1 MDSKLLAIFT
11 RTPLHVGSGKSVGA
25 IDLPV
30 IRERHTRFP
39 VIPGSSIKG
48 VLANL
53 WNDENGN
60 RSEDGCRIFGKTDA
74 NDAEAGS
81 VALGEAKLLAF
92 PVRSAKG
99 CFAFLTSPLCLQR
112 FARDKGIA
120 DLLLPSDPEGEMA
133 CLAGDA
139 VLFDD
144 GESVILEEYKFAR
157 KGPFPGG
164 WYEKILSLFP
174 DDPVL
179 AGAKDRFVLLSDAD
193 MAYFAE
199 YACPVSKHVSIDP
212 KTGAAKQNFLYD
224 QEEVPSETLFYAP
237 MTQIRSRPDLDAAV
251 QSFFGKFEKETLIQF
266 GAKGTT
272 GIGYCS
278 VKFA

>member
-1 MDSKLLAIFT
+1 MQSKLLAIFT
-11 RTPLHVGSGKSVGA
+11 RTPLHVGSGSSVGA

-30 IRERHTRFP
+30 VRERHTRFP

-48 VLANL
+48 VLADL
-53 WNDENGN
+53 WNDAEGN
-60 RSEDGCRIFGKTDA
+60 RNPDGCLIFGNTADDDA
-74 NDAEAGS
+74 SAGA
-81 VALGEAKLLAF
+81 VAFGEAKLLAF
-92 PVRSAKG
+92 PVRAAKG
-99 CFAFLTSPLCLQR
+99 CFAFITSPLCLQR
-112 FARDKGIA
+112 FARDKGIEGLPLPA
-120 DLLLPSDPEGEMA
+120 DPGGEMA

-144 GESVILEEYKFAR
+144 GESVILEEYKFTR
-157 KGPFPGG
+157 KGSFPED

-193 MAYFAE
+193 MSYFSE
-199 YACPVSKHVSIDP
+199 HACIVSKHVSIDS
-212 KTGAAKQNFLYD
+212 KTGTAKKGFLYE
-224 QEEVPSETLFYAP
+224 QEEIPSETLFYAP
-237 MTQIRSRPDLDAAV
+237 MTQIRSRPGVDEAV
-251 QSFFGKFEKETLIQF
+251 QSLFGKFGKETLVQF

>member
-11 RTPLHVGSGKSVGA
+11 RTPLHVGTGSSVGA

-30 IRERHTRFP
+30 ARERHTRFP

-48 VLANL
+48 VLAEL
-53 WNDENGN
+53 WNDADGN
-60 RSEDGCRIFGKTDA
+60 RTSAGCRIFGKTDA
-74 NDAEAGS
+74 NDAEAGA
-81 VALGEAKLLAF
+81 VAFGEAKLLAF

-112 FARDKGIA
+112 FARDKGIT
-120 DLLLPSDPEGEMA
+120 DLPVPAAPDGEMA

-157 KGPFPGG
+157 KGPFPDG
-164 WYEKILSLFP
+164 WYDRILALFP

-212 KTGAAKQNFLYD
+212 KTGTAKKGFLYE

-237 MTQIRSRPDLDAAV
+237 MTQVRSRTDIDEAV
-251 QSFFGKFEKETLIQF
+251 QALFAKFANETLVQF